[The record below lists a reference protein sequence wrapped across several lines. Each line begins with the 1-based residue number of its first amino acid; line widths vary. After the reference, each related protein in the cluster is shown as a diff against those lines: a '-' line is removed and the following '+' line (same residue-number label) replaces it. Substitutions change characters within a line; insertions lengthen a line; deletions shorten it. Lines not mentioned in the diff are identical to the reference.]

1 MGEGRAVEGTPAPAK
16 VDLQH
21 RMDEA
26 RASISE
32 TVEEIKDT
40 VEGQYEAMKKTVAGV
55 LSFREEFQK
64 DPLVW
69 SLGALSAGFALGY
82 TLGYAQKNVKASSR
96 RHSELA
102 TFVETLVGELATVG
116 NRLVL
121 PSLDARIRESF
132 GFDFSTLL
140 AQIKAETRRR
150 PTRRTKRA
158 KSPGRRRPRRR
169 Q

>member
-1 MGEGRAVEGTPAPAK
+1 ME
-16 VDLQH
+16 
-21 RMDEA
+21 EA
-26 RASISE
+26 RASISQ

-40 VEGQYEAMKKTVAGV
+40 VGGEYEAMKKTVAGV

-82 TLGYAQKNVKASSR
+82 TLGYGHKNVKASSR

-102 TFVETLVGELATVG
+102 AFIETLVGELSTVG
-116 NRLVL
+116 SRLVL

-132 GFDFSTLL
+132 GFDFSSLL

-150 PTRRTKRA
+150 PIGRTKRV
-158 KSPGRRRPRRR
+158 KSPGRRRPRRK